1 MSLEYIFENRGTVQ
15 VRPSCGGKRNFCW
28 YILGGAGL
36 LLLVLLVWLF
46 FSGYL
51 TSADSSGV
59 HALTLRGK
67 MDEQEKLIEKQAA
80 SIRNL
85 EDQLASAKREQEVQ
99 RAAND
104 ELTKKFAAA
113 EADLAGQRD
122 KLALYEEILSP
133 EGLEEGLNIQ
143 HFSVKERLIDSD
155 GNKVNGGHLYQYHL
169 VMANIR
175 GGDASVKGSFSITV
189 TGKQD
194 GKEVTVTQKDVTP
207 KDEKTLTDF
216 DVKHYQSLEGNLLFP
231 KDFEP
236 VSVKVRVSPESGDA
250 PDRLTKSYNW
260 ASFSKAGS
268 ASKAAELTVSTT
280 TNKE

>member
-85 EDQLASAKREQEVQ
+85 EDQ
-99 RAAND
+99 
-104 ELTKKFAAA
+104 
-113 EADLAGQRD
+113 
-122 KLALYEEILSP
+122 LALYEEILSP

-216 DVKHYQSLEGNLLFP
+216 DVKHYQSLEGSLLFP
-231 KDFEP
+231 KDFVP